1 MKREIKIGIFMT
13 IAIFI
18 LSLFIFIV
26 GDISVFFKKKGYPL
40 FVNFDSVAGL
50 EKRAVVRM
58 AGVKVGFVK
67 KITLKETRAE
77 VLLNIDSRVKVDQ
90 DSKVTLASLGLLGE
104 KYIEIMPGG
113 GLEFCQPGD
122 VLGSVPSIGFDKL
135 GVLLFSV
142 GDEIKELGG
151 LLGEVIGEGEPEA
164 NIKETL
170 QNISSFVAELKDFFG
185 ESKGE
190 LNKSI
195 KKSSEAIQKF
205 EQGVEGVSHN
215 LDELILLLKSTV
227 EENRENVKINL
238 ESIKELILKI
248 EKSLGLLNESLEKI
262 NKGEGTLGRLIQDAG
277 LYERTEETVKGI
289 QKMIQPVSSFRVK
302 MEIRADYLTEGN
314 LLKNYLTF
322 GLWPT
327 PEKFLLAQIIRDPLL
342 DKFTY
347 SLQGGIRWGPLV
359 SRAGILESKFGLGVD
374 YYTLHDRLRFSI
386 ESFDFNR
393 HPRPNFRIWTRYAA
407 SKYVCL
413 LVGIEDFTL
422 APNRELFFGFSL
434 GF

>member
-13 IAIFI
+13 IAILI

-58 AGVKVGFVK
+58 AGVKIGFVK

-77 VLLNIDSRVKVDQ
+77 VLLNINSRVKVDQ

-113 GLEFCQPGD
+113 GLDFCQPGD
-122 VLGSVPSIGFDKL
+122 VLGSVPSIGFDQL

-238 ESIKELILKI
+238 ASIKELILKI

-314 LLKNYLTF
+314 LLKSYLTF

-347 SLQGGIRWGPLV
+347 SLQGGIRWGPLA

>member
-1 MKREIKIGIFMT
+1 MT

-122 VLGSVPSIGFDKL
+122 VLGSVPSIGFDQL

-142 GDEIKELGG
+142 GNEIKKLGG
-151 LLGEVIGEGEPEA
+151 LLREVIGEGEPEA

-170 QNISSFVAELKDFFG
+170 QNLSSFVAELEDFFR

-205 EQGVEGVSHN
+205 DQGVEGVSHN

-302 MEIRADYLTEGN
+302 MEIRADYLTECN

-347 SLQGGIRWGPLV
+347 SLQGGIRWGPLA

>member
-122 VLGSVPSIGFDKL
+122 VLGSVPSIGFDQL

-238 ESIKELILKI
+238 ASIKELILKI

-289 QKMIQPVSSFRVK
+289 QEMIQPVSSFRVK

-314 LLKNYLTF
+314 LLKSYLTF

-327 PEKFLLAQIIRDPLL
+327 PKKFLLAQIIRDPLL

-347 SLQGGIRWGPLV
+347 SLQGGIRWGPLA

>member
-77 VLLNIDSRVKVDQ
+77 VLLNINSRVKVDQ

-122 VLGSVPSIGFDKL
+122 VLGSVPSIGFDQL

-151 LLGEVIGEGEPEA
+151 LLGEVIGKGEPEA

-238 ESIKELILKI
+238 ASIKELILKI

-302 MEIRADYLTEGN
+302 MEIRADYLTESN

-327 PEKFLLAQIIRDPLL
+327 PEKFLLAQIIHDPLL

-347 SLQGGIRWGPLV
+347 SLQGGIRWGPLA